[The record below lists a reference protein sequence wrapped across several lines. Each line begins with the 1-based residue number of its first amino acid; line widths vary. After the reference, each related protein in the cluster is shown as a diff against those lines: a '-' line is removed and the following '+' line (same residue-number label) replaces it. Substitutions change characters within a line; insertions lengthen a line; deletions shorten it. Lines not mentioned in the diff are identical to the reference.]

1 MVLIFIGYDIYFLIP
16 LFYPKIFLKTVCN
29 LQLTIIFYCY
39 GASESLYSSNIVNN
53 SIQIQIVIT
62 FEDRNTE
69 P

>member
-1 MVLIFIGYDIYFLIP
+1 MVLIFIGYNIYFLIP

-29 LQLTIIFYCY
+29 LHFTTVFYCY

-62 FEDRNTE
+62 FEARNSE